1 MNLQQEWIEGKLC
14 EKGFLQERFDEKVND
29 HVRTFTQKGFNEIKK
44 MLKDPEWKTIFKA
57 MLAKRGIPEDKHEE
71 LISRL
76 LGEFDG

>member
-44 MLKDPEWKTIFKA
+44 MLKDPNWKPVYKA
-57 MLAKRGIPEDKHEE
+57 MLSRKGIPESAQDK
-71 LISRL
+71 LISRIQEEL
-76 LGEFDG
+76 